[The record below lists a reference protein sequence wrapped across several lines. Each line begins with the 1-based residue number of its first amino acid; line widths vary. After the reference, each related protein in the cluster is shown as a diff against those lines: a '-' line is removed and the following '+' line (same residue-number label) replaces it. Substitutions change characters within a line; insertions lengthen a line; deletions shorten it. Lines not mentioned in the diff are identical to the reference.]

1 MILDFWPSCLQL
13 PNAGTAWSH
22 HHACPMWCGDWT
34 QGFTFARQAL
44 YQMSYRLSPSDWV
57 LMNGEGLF
65 KEMSNSRWTGKKK
78 MAFLLWAQPLRLSP
92 KVRIQEQDVLRE
104 WRVLAG
110 IKWRV
115 LKGGKWSLEYRE
127 LCPEETFP
135 LHSIVAPQSINITN
149 DSYGARTE
157 DMLFREPFCLA
168 LSREAQ
174 VSQWHTT

>member
-1 MILDFWPSCLQL
+1 MILGFWPSCLQL
-13 PNAGTAWSH
+13 PNAGTAGSH

-34 QGFTFARQAL
+34 QGFMYARQAL
-44 YQMSYRLSPSDWV
+44 YQLSYRLGPSDWV

-65 KEMSNSRWTGKKK
+65 KEMSNSRWTGKKN

-104 WRVLAG
+104 WRVLAV

-115 LKGGKWSLEYRE
+115 LKGGMKPGIQRTLSWAG
-127 LCPEETFP
+127 FP
-135 LHSIVAPQSINITN
+135 LHSIVVPQSINITN
-149 DSYGARTE
+149 DSYGARRE
-157 DMLFREPFCLA
+157 DMLFREPSCLA

-174 VSQWHTT
+174 VSQWHMT